1 MLRSSGWAVNVKR
14 VERIWRCEG
23 LKVPAKQP
31 KKGRLWL
38 NDGSC
43 VRLRPEHPNHVWSY
57 DFVEDR
63 THAVAGID
71 LTIRQGEFLA
81 ILGPSGCGKTTT
93 LGMLAGFAAPTSG
106 DIVVDGIS
114 VVGVPPHKRNV
125 GVVFQSYAL
134 FPHLSVFDN
143 VAFGL
148 RMRKVPK
155 PEIITRVRRAL
166 DIVQLGALEDRGI
179 RQMSGGQQQ
188 RVALARALV
197 IEPTLLLLDEPL
209 SNLDAT
215 LREEMR
221 FEIREIQKRIG
232 ITTVFV
238 THDQGEAMAAAD
250 RLVIMNKGRIAQCG
264 TAQDVYREPA
274 DAFVACFMGQA
285 NLLRGT
291 VEGRSG
297 EEASIR
303 LTSGERLVLSAND
316 TIAPADEVVVVMR
329 PEQLLLGTTAGE
341 PGGQELRGIVR
352 RVTYLGS
359 TVNIG
364 VEVGEVSISILQ
376 PASETILPSV
386 GDDVQVTWDQHPRY
400 PHHAARRAARAS
412 APDRHQEGLR
422 SRPVRRLHRHRR
434 GAADQFLPDARRHAR
449 GREVTTIEGLGTPD
463 KLHPMQAAFVKHDG
477 YQCGYCTPGQICSA
491 SPCSTRSRPVSQPCH
506 ADLNARRRRPHA
518 EMRERMSGNICRC
531 GAYSNIVDAMTEVAG
546 GKA

>member
-1 MLRSSGWAVNVKR
+1 MAEVGLINLRKSFGGV
-14 VERIWRCEG
+14 
-23 LKVPAKQP
+23 
-31 KKGRLWL
+31 
-38 NDGSC
+38 D
-43 VRLRPEHPNHVWSY
+43 
-57 DFVEDR
+57 
-63 THAVAGID
+63 AVAGID

-386 GDDVQVTWDQHPRY
+386 GDDVQVTWDQHP
-400 PHHAARRAARAS
+400 PMMFRAS
-412 APDRHQEGLR
+412 A
-422 SRPVRRLHRHRR
+422 
-434 GAADQFLPDARRHAR
+434 
-449 GREVTTIEGLGTPD
+449 
-463 KLHPMQAAFVKHDG
+463 
-477 YQCGYCTPGQICSA
+477 
-491 SPCSTRSRPVSQPCH
+491 
-506 ADLNARRRRPHA
+506 
-518 EMRERMSGNICRC
+518 
-531 GAYSNIVDAMTEVAG
+531 
-546 GKA
+546 